1 MQILIDIPE
10 TQYNCILK
18 SENSLYVNYISKECL
33 MYAIKIGIPLPKDH
47 GDLID
52 KGKLLDTLKDL
63 DLEWIRANCST
74 DEDGIDIIEDI
85 IEEESIIIEADKTER
100 EV

>member
-1 MQILIDIPE
+1 LNLLDRDIVQKAIRE
-10 TQYNCILK
+10 GI
-18 SENSLYVNYISKECL
+18 SLQ
-33 MYAIKIGIPLPKDH
+33 KDH

-63 DLEWIRANCST
+63 DLEWIRTNCST
-74 DEDGIDIIEDI
+74 DEDGVNIIEDI

>member
-1 MQILIDIPE
+1 VRKVQILIDIPE
-10 TQYNCILK
+10 RIYKINKKK
-18 SENSLYVNYISKECL
+18 SLNLLDRDIVQKAIREGISLQ
-33 MYAIKIGIPLPKDH
+33 KDH

-63 DLEWIRANCST
+63 DLEWIRTNCST
-74 DEDGIDIIEDI
+74 DEDGVNIIEDI